1 MTPLHLQVRGFV
13 ARACAGYAGSP
24 AEPQL
29 RQIAGRLAE
38 PLRVAIAGRVKAG
51 KSTLLNALV
60 GQELAATDAGECT
73 RVVTWYRNGPTY
85 RIMLHPV
92 RGMPR
97 QLPFGRL
104 SGTLGLELGMAPGDV
119 DRLVVDWPSPA
130 LRAMT
135 LIDTPGLG
143 SARAEVSGRTEAA
156 LVPEGDGVGTADAV
170 VYLMR
175 HVHGDDVRFLDAFHD
190 DPAQRRPVN
199 TIGVLAKA
207 DEVGHARAGA
217 LDSAAAIAARYA
229 RDPRVRGLCQTV
241 VPVAGLLA
249 SSAASLKESEFRA
262 FRRLA
267 AAPEAEV
274 TRLLLSADRFAG
286 ESEVDV
292 PAAERAGLLAR
303 YGLFGVRLSVELV
316 RGEFV
321 TGARALSGELLARS
335 GLHRLRS
342 LLTTQFA
349 ARADVLKARSA
360 LQAAEQVL
368 RAYPDRTGGLL
379 HEWERIVAGAHE
391 FAEIQLIDSIRLGV
405 VLFTTDEARDAERLL
420 GATGVD
426 VPSRLGLPP
435 EAGRTAVRQALG
447 AQLLRWQRRAEH
459 PAAPREVRDAARVL
473 VRTCEGILLGEARA
487 EVLS

>member
-104 SGTLGLELGMAPGDV
+104 SGTLGLELGMAPEDV

-207 DEVGHARAGA
+207 DEVGHARADA
-217 LDSAAAIAARYA
+217 LDSAAKIAGRYA

-249 SSAASLKESEFRA
+249 SSAATLKESEFRA

-267 AAPEAEV
+267 AAPETEV
-274 TRLLLSADRFAG
+274 ARLLTSADRFAG
-286 ESEVDV
+286 EAEVDV
-292 PAAERAGLLAR
+292 PAAERAELLAR
-303 YGLFGVRLSVELV
+303 YGLFGVRLAVELV
-316 RGEFV
+316 GGELV

-391 FAEIQLIDSIRLGV
+391 FAEIRLIDSIRLGV

-420 GATGVD
+420 GAAGVD
-426 VPSRLGLPP
+426 VPSRLGLPGD
-435 EAGRTAVRQALG
+435 AGRTAIRQALG

-459 PAAPREVRDAARVL
+459 PASPRDIRDAARVL
-473 VRTCEGILLGEARA
+473 VRTCEGILLSEARA

>member
-1 MTPLHLQVRGFV
+1 MSTLYPHVRGFV
-13 ARACAGYAGSP
+13 ARANAGYAGTP
-24 AEPQL
+24 AEPLL
-29 RQIAGRLAE
+29 RQIAARLAE

-85 RIMLHPV
+85 RIMLHPR

-104 SGTLGLELGMAPGDV
+104 RGTLDLELDLEAEEI

-143 SARAEVSGRTEAA
+143 SARSAISERTEVA

-170 VYLMR
+170 IYLMR
-175 HVHGDDVRFLDAFHD
+175 HVHGDDVRFLEAFHD

-199 TIGVLAKA
+199 TIGVLSKA
-207 DEVGHARAGA
+207 DEVGHARLDA
-217 LDSAAAIAARYA
+217 LDSAAQIAARYA
-229 RDPRVRGLCQTV
+229 RDSRVRGLCQTV

-249 SSAASLKESEFRA
+249 SSAVSLKESEFR
-262 FRRLA
+262 
-267 AAPEAEV
+267 V
-274 TRLLLSADRFAG
+274 VRLLAEAADTEHLLMSADRFATA

-292 PAAERAGLLAR
+292 RPGERAELLDRFGL
-303 YGLFGVRLSVELV
+303 YGVRLAVQLV
-316 RGEFV
+316 REGTV
-321 TGARALSGELLARS
+321 TSARSLSGELLTRS
-335 GLHRLRS
+335 GLDRLRS
-342 LLTTQFA
+342 LLVTQFA

-360 LQAAEQVL
+360 LQAVETVL
-368 RAYPDRTGGLL
+368 REFPDRTGGLL

-405 VLFTTDEARDAERLL
+405 VLFTSDEARDAERLL
-420 GATGVD
+420 GGSGVD
-426 VPSRLGLPP
+426 VLSRLGLAPN
-435 EAGRTAVRQALG
+435 AGRAAVRQTLG

-459 PAAPREVRDAARVL
+459 PASPRDVRDAARVL
-473 VRTCEGILLGEARA
+473 VRTCEGILLSEARA

>member
-1 MTPLHLQVRGFV
+1 MSTLYPHVRGFV
-13 ARACAGYAGSP
+13 ARANAGYAGSP
-24 AEPQL
+24 AEPLL
-29 RQIAGRLAE
+29 RQIAARLAE

-85 RIMLHPV
+85 RIMLHPK

-104 SGTLGLELGMAPGDV
+104 RGTLDLELDLDAEEI

-143 SARAEVSGRTEAA
+143 SARSAISERTEVA

-170 VYLMR
+170 IYLMR
-175 HVHGDDVRFLDAFHD
+175 HVHGDDVRFLEAFHD
-190 DPAQRRPVN
+190 DPAERRPVN
-199 TIGVLAKA
+199 TIGVLSKA
-207 DEVGHARAGA
+207 DEVGHARLDA
-217 LDSAAAIAARYA
+217 LDSAARIAARYA

-249 SSAASLKESEFRA
+249 SSAVSLKESEFR
-262 FRRLA
+262 
-267 AAPEAEV
+267 V
-274 TRLLLSADRFAG
+274 VRLLAQAEDTDRLLMSADRFATA

-292 PAAERAGLLAR
+292 RPGERAELVDRFGL
-303 YGLFGVRLSVELV
+303 YGVRLAVQLARE
-316 RGEFV
+316 GTV
-321 TGARALSGELLARS
+321 TSARSLSGELLARS
-335 GLHRLRS
+335 GLDRLRS
-342 LLTTQFA
+342 LLVTQFA

-360 LQAAEQVL
+360 LQAVEAVL
-368 RAYPDRTGGLL
+368 REFPDRTGGLL

-405 VLFTTDEARDAERLL
+405 VLFTSDEARDAERLL
-420 GATGVD
+420 GGSGVD
-426 VPSRLGLPP
+426 VLSRLGLAPN
-435 EAGRTAVRQALG
+435 AGRAAVRQTLG
-447 AQLLRWQRRAEH
+447 TQLLRWQRRAEH
-459 PAAPREVRDAARVL
+459 PASPRDVRDAARVL
-473 VRTCEGILLGEARA
+473 VRTCEGILLSEARA